1 MIIKK
6 KQNKKT
12 LLLQPLTMKAGSLLS
27 IKTAVYGGAIQEITG
42 ICLSIKNKG
51 LDSFLILQRNV
62 GSESHIIQKF
72 LLYSPFVIAI
82 KQCE

>member
-6 KQNKKT
+6 KQKKT
-12 LLLQPLTMKAGSLLS
+12 LQSLTIKTGFLLS
-27 IKTAVYGGAIQEITG
+27 IKTILYNGAIQEITG

-51 LDSFLILQRNV
+51 LDSFFILQRNV

-72 LLYSPFVIAI
+72 LLYSPFIIEI